1 MRSLPREIG
10 SGRVCDTDGIGDRLP
25 VIPSERERRDLPS
38 RGKIVALVVEVPAM
52 IEKYQYSAT
61 VVSIYDG
68 DTITVMID
76 LGFGVS
82 VKEKLRLARINTPE
96 VRGPQREQGIASRD
110 YLITLVP
117 VGSQIDIR
125 TIRDSQEKYGRYLA
139 EVFKGDI
146 CVNDLLVQAGMA
158 AYKSY

>member
-1 MRSLPREIG
+1 
-10 SGRVCDTDGIGDRLP
+10 
-25 VIPSERERRDLPS
+25 
-38 RGKIVALVVEVPAM
+38 M

-68 DTITVMID
+68 DTITVMVD
-76 LGFGVS
+76 VGFDQYS
-82 VKEKLRLARINTPE
+82 KKKLRLARINTPE
-96 VRGPQREQGIASRD
+96 VKGPQREQGIAARD
-110 YLITLVP
+110 YLIAMIP
-117 VGSQIDIR
+117 VGTQIDIR
-125 TIRDSQEKYGRYLA
+125 TIKDTQEKYGRYLA

>member
-1 MRSLPREIG
+1 
-10 SGRVCDTDGIGDRLP
+10 
-25 VIPSERERRDLPS
+25 
-38 RGKIVALVVEVPAM
+38 M

-68 DTITVMID
+68 DTITVMVD
-76 LGFGVS
+76 LGFGVQ
-82 VKEKLRLARINTPE
+82 VKQKLRLARINTPE
-96 VRGPQREQGIASRD
+96 VKGAQREQGIASRD
-110 YLITLVP
+110 YLIALVP
-117 VGSQIDIR
+117 IGSQIDIR

-139 EVFKGDI
+139 EVFKEDI

>member
-1 MRSLPREIG
+1 
-10 SGRVCDTDGIGDRLP
+10 
-25 VIPSERERRDLPS
+25 
-38 RGKIVALVVEVPAM
+38 LVVEVPAM

-68 DTITVMID
+68 DTITAMVD
-76 LGFGVS
+76 LGFGVQ
-82 VKEKLRLARINTPE
+82 VKQKLRLARINTPE
-96 VRGPQREQGIASRD
+96 VKGSQREQGVASRD

-158 AYKSY
+158 SYKSY